1 MGAKLSETQEPDP
14 GSLGHPE
21 TNYPSEGGQPLINP
35 CPECFKKQRKIDE
48 LTEEVQRLRQKLSYR
63 TRQEKEG
70 FFGSST
76 SSAKLPLK
84 ANTTKTEERKPKGAR
99 PGHRGAGRKGASST
113 EVDRVVSVDDPLE
126 NHCPS
131 CGGLLIDKGL
141 RDRLVLE
148 SHPLQAEPV
157 LYRLPRKYCPHCR
170 RIFQPPAPGVVPK
183 NLYGNQLVTTATVMH
198 YLHGVP
204 LGRVCEQLRVNP
216 GSLVESFHRLAHLFE
231 PLIPRL
237 TEAYR
242 QSYVKHA
249 DETGWRTDGQNGY
262 VWLFAT
268 DQISLFLFRKSRSA
282 KIPQMILGQKTLPGV
297 LLVDRYAGYNKAPCS
312 IQYCYAHLLR
322 EVEDL
327 EKDFPDSG
335 EVKAFV
341 SVMAPLLSSAMKLR
355 TQPIQDPDFYLQ
367 AAQIKTQILAAVD
380 APSRHLGIRRVQEIF
395 SANAPRL
402 YHWAQDRRVSADNN
416 LAERDL
422 RPTVIARKVSFGSV
436 SDAGAHTRGIIMSA
450 LYSLKK
456 HRFNLE
462 YHLKS
467 VLDQLAKDTS
477 QDPYPLIFPK
487 IPQPP

>member
-1 MGAKLSETQEPDP
+1 L
-14 GSLGHPE
+14 
-21 TNYPSEGGQPLINP
+21 
-35 CPECFKKQRKIDE
+35 KKQREIDG
-48 LTEEVQRLRQKLSYR
+48 LKEEIERLRQKLSYQAR
-63 TRQEKEG
+63 KEKEG

-76 SSAKLPLK
+76 PSAKLPLK
-84 ANTTKTEERKPKGAR
+84 TNADKDRERKPKGAR
-99 PGHRGAGRKGASST
+99 VGHTGAGRKGASCLEVNRRMEVEST
-113 EVDRVVSVDDPLE
+113 VG
-126 NHCPS
+126 NHCPQ
-131 CGGLLIDKGL
+131 CGTPLVDKGGKE
-141 RDRLVLE
+141 RLILE
-148 SHPLQAEPV
+148 SQPLQAEPI
-157 LYRLPRKYCPHCR
+157 LYRLRRKYCPRCHR
-170 RIFQPPAPGVVPK
+170 LFQPSPPGVLPK
-183 NLYGNQLVTTATVMH
+183 HLFGNQLITTSTVMH
-198 YLHGVP
+198 YLHGIP

-231 PLIPRL
+231 PVIPRL
-237 TEAYR
+237 TEQYR
-242 QSYVKHA
+242 QSRVKHA

-268 DQISLFLFRKSRSA
+268 DQISVFLFRKSRSA

-297 LLVDRYAGYNKAPCS
+297 LVVDRYAGYNKTPCS

-327 EKDFPDSG
+327 EKDFSDSD

-355 TQPIQDPDFYLQ
+355 TQPIQDSDFYPQ
-367 AAQIKTQILAAVD
+367 ATQIKTQILAAVD
-380 APSRHLGIRRVQEIF
+380 APSMHLGLRRIQEIF
-395 SANAPRL
+395 LENAPRL
-402 YHWAQDRRVSADNN
+402 YHWAQDRQVPADNN

-436 SDAGAHTRGIIMSA
+436 SDAGAHTRSILMSV

-456 HRFNLE
+456 HRFNVE

-477 QDPYPLIFPK
+477 QDPYPLLFPK
-487 IPQPP
+487 VPQPP

>member
-1 MGAKLSETQEPDP
+1 M
-14 GSLGHPE
+14 
-21 TNYPSEGGQPLINP
+21 
-35 CPECFKKQRKIDE
+35 KKQREIDG
-48 LTEEVQRLRQKLSYR
+48 LKEEIQRLRQKLSYQGR
-63 TRQEKEG
+63 KGKEG

-76 SSAKLPLK
+76 PSAKLPLK
-84 ANTTKTEERKPKGAR
+84 ANIDKDGIRKPKGAR
-99 PGHRGAGRKGASST
+99 PGHRGAGRKRVSSLEVNRVMEVAST
-113 EVDRVVSVDDPLE
+113 VGD
-126 NHCPS
+126 HCPQ
-131 CGGLLIDKGL
+131 CGTPLVDKGGKE
-141 RDRLVLE
+141 RLILE
-148 SHPLQAEPV
+148 SQPLQVEPI
-157 LYRLPRKYCPHCR
+157 LYRLPKRYCPRCHR
-170 RIFQPPAPGVVPK
+170 LYQPSPPGVLPK
-183 NLYGNQLVTTATVMH
+183 HLFGNQLITTSTVMH
-198 YLHGVP
+198 YLHGIP

-231 PLIPRL
+231 PVIPRL
-237 TEAYR
+237 TEQYR
-242 QSYVKHA
+242 QSLIKHA

-282 KIPQMILGQKTLPGV
+282 KIPQMILGQKPLPGV
-297 LLVDRYAGYNKAPCS
+297 LVVDRYAGYNKAPCS

-322 EVEDL
+322 EVENL
-327 EKDFPDSG
+327 EKDFSDSD

-355 TQPIQDPDFYLQ
+355 TQPIQDPDFYPQ
-367 AAQIKTQILAAVD
+367 AAQIKTQILAAVN
-380 APSRHLGIRRVQEIF
+380 APSMHLGIRRIQEIF
-395 SANAPRL
+395 LENAPRL
-402 YHWAQDRRVSADNN
+402 YHWAQDRQVSADNN

-436 SDAGAHTRGIIMSA
+436 SDAGAHTRGILMSV

-456 HRFNLE
+456 HRFNVE

-477 QDPYPLIFPK
+477 QDPYPLLFPK

>member
-1 MGAKLSETQEPDP
+1 L
-14 GSLGHPE
+14 
-21 TNYPSEGGQPLINP
+21 
-35 CPECFKKQRKIDE
+35 KKQREIDG
-48 LTEEVQRLRQKLSYR
+48 LKEEIQRLRQKLSYQGR
-63 TRQEKEG
+63 KGKEG

-76 SSAKLPLK
+76 PSAKLPLK
-84 ANTTKTEERKPKGAR
+84 ANTDNDRERKPKGAR
-99 PGHRGAGRKGASST
+99 PGHPGAGRKRASSL
-113 EVDRVVSVDDPLE
+113 EVNRVMKVASTVGD
-126 NHCPS
+126 HCPQ
-131 CGGLLIDKGL
+131 CGTPLVDKGGKE
-141 RDRLVLE
+141 RLILE
-148 SHPLQAEPV
+148 SQPLQAEPI
-157 LYRLPRKYCPHCR
+157 LYRLPRRYCPRCHR
-170 RIFQPPAPGVVPK
+170 LYQPSPPGVLPK
-183 NLYGNQLVTTATVMH
+183 HLFGNQLLTSSSVMH
-198 YLHGVP
+198 YLHGIP

-216 GSLVESFHRLAHLFE
+216 GSLVESFHRLARLFE
-231 PLIPRL
+231 SVIPRL
-237 TEAYR
+237 TEEYR
-242 QSYVKHA
+242 QSPVKHA
-249 DETGWRTDGQNGY
+249 DETSWRTDGQNGY

-282 KIPQMILGQKTLPGV
+282 KIPQMIFGQKPLPGV
-297 LLVDRYAGYNKAPCS
+297 LVVDRYAGYNKAPCS

-327 EKDFPDSG
+327 EKDFFDSD

-355 TQPIQDPDFYLQ
+355 TQPIQDPDFYPQ

-380 APSRHLGIRRVQEIF
+380 APSMHLGIRRIQEIF
-395 SANAPRL
+395 LENAPRL
-402 YHWAQDRRVSADNN
+402 YHWAQDRQVSADNN

-436 SDAGAHTRGIIMSA
+436 SDAGAHTRATLMSV

-456 HRFNLE
+456 HRFNVE

-477 QDPYPLIFPK
+477 QDPYPLLFPK